1 MNHLIVTL
9 GLFACLAGCT
19 QAFEPASELPQC
31 GDGQRQE
38 VEECDDGNR
47 SSSDGCSAACK
58 VELGWVCDASGPCRR
73 INTVAGPTGPMG
85 EMGVPGIAGSTGPAG
100 PTGATGPAGPTGATG
115 PAGGPVGPTGPAGPS
130 GVAGPAGPTGPTG
143 AVGPAGPAGPQ
154 GPTGPA
160 GATGATGATGVAG
173 PTGAPGAGNALL
185 WRTASGALLGV
196 AVGIGAYADN
206 DSPSVFFRWTQRLAF
221 LPPPISALFY
231 QGTPPGVVAD
241 YFSYSNADCTGR
253 VFAQSPNEIPVVF
266 PVYGGP
272 AQNPALLFLGRQ
284 QAVGQAFT
292 RDPRLSSRVQSRN
305 PACQAFGSP
314 DTSPG
319 YEIVPV
325 SGVPADWDSTWTLDY
340 GPAP

>member
-1 MNHLIVTL
+1 MNHLIVAL

-73 INTVAGPTGPMG
+73 IDTVAGPTGPMG

-154 GPTGPA
+154 GSTGPA

-196 AVGIGAYADN
+196 AVGSISDLVTLREAY
-206 DSPSVFFRWTQRLAF
+206 
-221 LPPPISALFY
+221 LPPPIAAFIHPAAY
-231 QGTPPGVVAD
+231 PPGVTAPFA
-241 YFSYSNADCTGR
+241 FSNSDCTGR
-253 VFAQSPNEIPVVF
+253 AYYRNAVQVPVIVR
-266 PVYGGP
+266 VHQGP
-272 AQNPALLFLGRQ
+272 DQAPATSFLGRL
-284 QAVGQAFT
+284 GPGPFT
-292 RDPRLSSRVQSRN
+292 RDVRLSDRNNSRS
-305 PACQAFGSP
+305 PACQPYGSA
-314 DTSPG
+314 DTSPA

-325 SGVPADWDSTWTLDY
+325 SGIPSDWDSTWTLDY